1 MFTLTLIEI
10 YNNMFGLKIVKSQD
24 YSNLEWQLKN
34 ALEDVRVKTKKI
46 DELMLKV
53 KELEDKIKSLSTP
66 EKEVTLITDVGE
78 APLTVKK
85 KRVVKKTGST
95 TRKKVVH
102 KSEE

>member
-1 MFTLTLIEI
+1 
-10 YNNMFGLKIVKSQD
+10 MFGLKIVKSQD
-24 YSNLEWQLKN
+24 YLDLEWRLN
-34 ALEDVRVKTKKI
+34 SALEDVSIKTKKI
-46 DELMLKV
+46 DELQLKV

>member
-1 MFTLTLIEI
+1 
-10 YNNMFGLKIVKSQD
+10 MFGLKIVKSQD
-24 YSNLEWQLKN
+24 YLDLEWRLN
-34 ALEDVRVKTKKI
+34 SALIDVESKAKKI
-46 DELMLKV
+46 DELLLKV

-102 KSEE
+102 MSEE

>member
-1 MFTLTLIEI
+1 
-10 YNNMFGLKIVKSQD
+10 MFGLKIVKSQD
-24 YSNLEWQLKN
+24 YLNLEWQLKN
-34 ALEDVRVKTKKI
+34 ALIDVEAKAKKI
-46 DELMLKV
+46 DELLLKV

>member
-1 MFTLTLIEI
+1 
-10 YNNMFGLKIVKSQD
+10 MFGLKIVKSQD

-34 ALEDVRVKTKKI
+34 ALEDVSIKAKKI
-46 DELMLKV
+46 DELLLKV

>member
-1 MFTLTLIEI
+1 
-10 YNNMFGLKIVKSQD
+10 MFGLKIVKSQD
-24 YSNLEWQLKN
+24 YLDLEWRLN
-34 ALEDVRVKTKKI
+34 SALIDVEVKAKKI
-46 DELMLKV
+46 DELQLKV

>member
-1 MFTLTLIEI
+1 
-10 YNNMFGLKIVKSQD
+10 MFGLKIVKSQD
-24 YSNLEWQLKN
+24 YLDLEWRLN
-34 ALEDVRVKTKKI
+34 SALIDVEAKAKKI
-46 DELMLKV
+46 DELLLKV
-53 KELEDKIKSLSTP
+53 KEVEDKIKSLSTP

>member
-1 MFTLTLIEI
+1 
-10 YNNMFGLKIVKSQD
+10 MFGLKIVKSQD
-24 YSNLEWQLKN
+24 YSDLEWRLN
-34 ALEDVRVKTKKI
+34 SALIDVEVKAKKI
-46 DELMLKV
+46 DELLLKV

>member
-1 MFTLTLIEI
+1 
-10 YNNMFGLKIVKSQD
+10 MFGLKIVKSQD
-24 YSNLEWQLKN
+24 YSDLEWRLN
-34 ALEDVRVKTKKI
+34 SALIDVEVKAKKV
-46 DELMLKV
+46 DELQLKV

>member
-1 MFTLTLIEI
+1 
-10 YNNMFGLKIVKSQD
+10 MFGLKIVKSQD
-24 YSNLEWQLKN
+24 YLNLEWQLKN
-34 ALEDVRVKTKKI
+34 ALEDVSIKTKKI
-46 DELMLKV
+46 DELQLKV
-53 KELEDKIKSLSTP
+53 KEHEDKIKSLSTP

>member
-1 MFTLTLIEI
+1 
-10 YNNMFGLKIVKSQD
+10 MFGLKIVKSQD
-24 YSNLEWQLKN
+24 YLDLEWRLIN
-34 ALEDVRVKTKKI
+34 ALEDVSIKTKKI
-46 DELMLKV
+46 DELQLKV

>member
-1 MFTLTLIEI
+1 
-10 YNNMFGLKIVKSQD
+10 MFGLKIVKSQD
-24 YSNLEWQLKN
+24 YLNLEWRLIN
-34 ALEDVRVKTKKI
+34 ALEDVSVKTKKI
-46 DELMLKV
+46 DELLLKV

>member
-1 MFTLTLIEI
+1 
-10 YNNMFGLKIVKSQD
+10 MFGLKIVKSQD

-34 ALEDVRVKTKKI
+34 ALEDVYIKTKKI

>member
-1 MFTLTLIEI
+1 
-10 YNNMFGLKIVKSQD
+10 MFGLKIVKSQD

-34 ALEDVRVKTKKI
+34 ALEDVYIKTKKI
-46 DELMLKV
+46 DELLLKV
-53 KELEDKIKSLSTP
+53 KELEDKIKSLSMP

>member
-1 MFTLTLIEI
+1 
-10 YNNMFGLKIVKSQD
+10 MFGLKIVKSQD
-24 YSNLEWQLKN
+24 YLNLEWQLKN
-34 ALEDVRVKTKKI
+34 ALEDVYIKTKKI
-46 DELMLKV
+46 DELLLKV

>member
-1 MFTLTLIEI
+1 
-10 YNNMFGLKIVKSQD
+10 MFGLKIVKSQD
-24 YSNLEWQLKN
+24 YLDLEWQLKN